1 MPAAQY
7 DLNVDRGS
15 TTKITLEIE
24 DTAGGPVDLSNYDA
38 EIQVRRSIED
48 DKMVC
53 RLTTAW
59 PQGCFGPSVAG
70 EFEKDHGV
78 TGYTGGIIL
87 NYQGVTGKI
96 LIEIDSKSSYWG
108 FQRPRSFYDLRL
120 TNNADNSTTSIIK
133 GEIKSSPTL
142 INTERSPA
150 SFAEPPT
157 ASVTGATAGTTVSI
171 QSEVIGF
178 PTPTAEYYWIQ
189 NGFVIEDANG
199 SHYTP
204 DVGGPLLG
212 HITVTNNEGF
222 SGATVDFGNIIP
234 AIVGSFAPF
243 FNETPT
249 ASVVGQTAGFSVT
262 VQNAGATGVPEPSFS
277 YRWTQNGSVID
288 GAGGQSYTPGNTGPL
303 LANVTI
309 SNLLGSTGA
318 TVDFGEIIEG
328 PGSSWE
334 TFSVARAE
342 IEAVAD
348 GRFLLTLDLRQVCC

>member
-15 TTKITLEIE
+15 TFKVTLDLE
-24 DTAGGPVDLSNYDA
+24 DTASDPVDLTNYTA
-38 EIQVRRSIED
+38 EMQVRRSYTD

-53 RLTTAW
+53 RLTDAW
-59 PQGCFGPSVAG
+59 PQGCIGPGVAG

-204 DVGGPLLG
+204 GVGGPLLG

-222 SGATVDFGNIIP
+222 SGATVDFGNIIL

-243 FNETPT
+243 FNEPPT

-262 VQNAGATGVPEPSFS
+262 VQNAGATGVPEPCF
-277 YRWTQNGSVID
+277 
-288 GAGGQSYTPGNTGPL
+288 P
-303 LANVTI
+303 
-309 SNLLGSTGA
+309 
-318 TVDFGEIIEG
+318 
-328 PGSSWE
+328 
-334 TFSVARAE
+334 
-342 IEAVAD
+342 
-348 GRFLLTLDLRQVCC
+348 